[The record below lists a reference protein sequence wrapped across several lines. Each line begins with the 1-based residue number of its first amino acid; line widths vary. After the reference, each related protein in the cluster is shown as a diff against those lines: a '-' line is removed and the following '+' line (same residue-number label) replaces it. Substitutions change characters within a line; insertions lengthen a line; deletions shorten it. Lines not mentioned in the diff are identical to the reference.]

1 MNLTPPRHRT
11 WYHRGE
17 TAGLLARA
25 DNLAG
30 EIVEAYRAMFPL
42 IQWLREALIGNSE
55 LGYLSP
61 QEVDHLLGAAA

>member
-1 MNLTPPRHRT
+1 LP
-11 WYHRGE
+11 
-17 TAGLLARA
+17 ARA

-30 EIVEAYRAMFPL
+30 EIVEAYRAVFPL
-42 IQWLREALIGNSE
+42 IQWLREALIGSSE